1 MAIGPDR
8 RTMTPAQTRAAEI
21 DVGLRS
27 YMLRVYNY
35 MSLGVAFTGIVS
47 LLVAMNPAVM
57 QAVVGGPFVFVLI
70 IGVLGLGWFAPRL
83 MMSGS
88 VITAQACFWVYAGL
102 WGALIAPYFYI
113 YTGDSIARVFFIS
126 AGAFAGL
133 SLFGYTTK
141 RNLAPL
147 GAFFTMAFIGVI
159 IALFVNFLLV
169 QSAGFDLLIS
179 VIAVLLF
186 AGVTAYYTQMIKG
199 MYAEADA
206 GDVATRKAIFGA
218 FALYG
223 AFIGLFI
230 YLLHIF
236 GVMRD

>member
-126 AGAFAGL
+126 AGAFAG
-133 SLFGYTTK
+133 
-141 RNLAPL
+141 
-147 GAFFTMAFIGVI
+147 
-159 IALFVNFLLV
+159 
-169 QSAGFDLLIS
+169 
-179 VIAVLLF
+179 
-186 AGVTAYYTQMIKG
+186 
-199 MYAEADA
+199 
-206 GDVATRKAIFGA
+206 
-218 FALYG
+218 
-223 AFIGLFI
+223 
-230 YLLHIF
+230 
-236 GVMRD
+236 